1 VEDVW
6 ITLIVLFG
14 LMFFGMPVAFAVAA
28 AAILG
33 IIFSGLPVI
42 VVAQRMLAGVDSS
55 SMLAVPLFLLMGEI
69 MSTAGLTKR
78 LVNFMNHL
86 VGRFTGG
93 LGAVN
98 VSVNMVMGGM
108 SGSALSDVAMS
119 GSALIPAM
127 VSSGYSRGY
136 AAAIT
141 ATSSIMGPIIP
152 PSIPFIVYGSVFSV
166 SIGKLFLAGVIP
178 GVLIGVLL
186 LATNWVYSRI
196 YRIGGQIPSSRAQ
209 IWDSFMGALPT
220 LLTPILILG
229 GIFGG
234 FFTPTE
240 AAAVGTLYAL
250 VLGIFVHRSLTFRQ
264 LVDALAQTAS
274 SSAVLFFI
282 IAASSAYGWYL
293 ARSDVGALIVDL
305 FSPIKSEPLLV
316 LLFLNMVFLL
326 FGCFM
331 ETWAIFF
338 LLVPLV
344 MPLVREIGVD
354 PVQFGL
360 ILVINLNIG
369 LVTPP
374 FGMCMFISNRIAQA
388 SIGEFT
394 RAMLVFLPALLV
406 VLALATYVPAL
417 SLWLPNVLFA
427 N

>member
-1 VEDVW
+1 VENVW

-14 LMFFGMPVAFAVAA
+14 LMFFGMPVAFAIAA

-33 IIFSGLPVI
+33 IVFSGLPAI
-42 VVAQRMLAGVDSS
+42 IVAQRMLAGADSAAL
-55 SMLAVPLFLLMGEI
+55 LAVPLFLLMGEL
-69 MSTAGLTKR
+69 MSAAGLTKR
-78 LVNFMNHL
+78 LVDFMNHL

-127 VSSGYSRGY
+127 VSSGYGRGY

-152 PSIPFIVYGSVFSV
+152 PSIPFIVYGSLFNV
-166 SIGKLFLAGVIP
+166 SIGQLFLAGVIP

-186 LATNWVYSRI
+186 MVTNWVYARI

-209 IWDSFMGALPT
+209 IVEAFTSALPT
-220 LLTPILILG
+220 LLTPILVLG

-240 AAAVGTLYAL
+240 GAAVGALYAL
-250 VLGIFVHRSLTFRQ
+250 VLGAFVHRTLTLRQ
-264 LVDALAQTAS
+264 VVDALAQTAS

-282 IAASSAYGWYL
+282 VAASSAYGWYL
-293 ARSDVGALIVDL
+293 ARSDVGRLVIDL
-305 FSPIKSEPLLV
+305 FSPFKSEPLLI
-316 LLFLNMVFLL
+316 LLLLNLVFLL

-360 ILVINLNIG
+360 LLVINLNIG

-374 FGMCMFISNRIAQA
+374 FGMCMFISNRIAKA
-388 SIGEFT
+388 SIGDFT
-394 RAMLVFLPALLV
+394 WALLPLLPAVVV
-406 VLALATYVPAL
+406 VLALATYVPAV
-417 SLWLPNVLFA
+417 SLWLPHILFA